1 MNGFFHNLPNIYQLK
16 QTAQNSQSTGEEN
29 FTKEDF
35 LAIFPQFTEKLN
47 SFVSDSLLQMWIDE
61 AKEKIS
67 PSDFGNAWKYV
78 ISLYVAH
85 NVVKYFEKVN
95 PNKDVV
101 KNAQTKGFQTSK
113 SADGLSVS
121 YDIGSVLADYN
132 GWGTLKETEYGRELI
147 DRLKSLKAGVFYI
160 S

>member
-16 QTAQNSQSTGEEN
+16 QTALNSQSTGGEN
-29 FTKEDF
+29 FTKQDF
-35 LAIFPQFTEKLN
+35 LEIFPQFTEKLN
-47 SFVSDSLLQMWIDE
+47 SVSDTLVNMWIDR
-61 AKEKIS
+61 AKEIIS
-67 PSDFGNAWKYV
+67 PSDFGSMWKYV
-78 ISLYVAH
+78 ISLFVAH
-85 NVVKYFEKVN
+85 NIVKYLEKIN

-121 YDIGSVLADYN
+121 YDIGSALADYN
-132 GWGTLKETEYGRELI
+132 NWGTLKETEYGRELI
-147 DRLKSLKAGVFYI
+147 DQLKSLKAGVFYI